1 MPARFDAYR
10 MTDGKTPL
18 SARYFNPVWQDLDLR
33 LVELEA
39 LRVGWLEAVSQV
51 SNLGLARI
59 NELVGAPMTTVN
71 EAIATLQQS
80 LAELPDVVLAGELDT
95 ALQAE
100 AQART
105 LLAQQITAL
114 QQAIEDVSGGDPFP
128 PMAGQAGKFLTTD
141 GETRTWGTPT
151 VPPVTGLQ
159 RGTAQPRQ
167 LLGISAAGAVV
178 GVAPLELLA
187 YADRAQLRTL
197 TSGSAIVRGLG
208 LFTWEA
214 GSTEPDD
221 DETCFAAAG
230 GAWVLT
236 AAGPD
241 AVRALWLAEISALQS
256 ALTRHLAEISA
267 LQSALTRHLAKFLR
281 AGFAMSA
288 TSLAANAEVTFT
300 VALDGAS
307 SGDSVVVTPVATLAS
322 AVSCVGVV
330 TAAGT
335 VTVSVRNASSSTAT
349 LTPGTWQVLV
359 IKP

>member
-80 LAELPDVVLAGELDT
+80 LAELPDVVLAGDLDT

-100 AQART
+100 AQARA

-256 ALTRHLAEISA
+256 ALTRHLA
-267 LQSALTRHLAKFLR
+267 KFLR

-335 VTVSVRNASSSTAT
+335 VTVSVRNASSYTAT

>member
-39 LRVGWLEAVSQV
+39 LRVGWMEAVSKV

-59 NELVGAPMTTVN
+59 NELVGAPMATVN

-100 AQART
+100 AQARA

-141 GETRTWGTPT
+141 GETRAWGTPT

-178 GVAPLELLA
+178 GLAPLELLS
-187 YADRAQLRTL
+187 YEDRAQLRTL
-197 TSGSAIVRGLG
+197 TEGNAIVRGLG

-214 GSTEPDD
+214 GSTELDD
-221 DETCFAAAG
+221 DETCFATAG

-241 AVRALWLAEISALQS
+241 AVRALWQAEVSAMQAEVS
-256 ALTRHLAEISA
+256 AMQQTRFLSA
-267 LQSALTRHLAKFLR
+267 DFS
-281 AGFAMSA
+281 MSA
-288 TSLAANAEVTFT
+288 TSVAANAEVTFD
-300 VALDGAS
+300 VALEGAS
-307 SGDSVVVTPVATLAS
+307 SGDSVVVTPIAALKS
-322 AVSCVGVV
+322 AVSSVGVV
-330 TAAGT
+330 KAAGI
-335 VTVSVRNASSSTAT
+335 VTVSVRNVSASTNT
-349 LTPGTWQVLV
+349 LTPGTWKVLV
-359 IKP
+359 IQHGRN

>member
-80 LAELPDVVLAGELDT
+80 LAELPNVVLAGELDT

-100 AQART
+100 AQARA

-114 QQAIEDVSGGDPFP
+114 QEAIEDVSGGDPFP

-141 GETRTWGTPT
+141 GETRAWGTPT

-178 GVAPLELLA
+178 GLAPLELLD

-241 AVRALWLAEISALQS
+241 AVRALWLAEVSALQS
-256 ALTRHLAEISA
+256 ALARHLG
-267 LQSALTRHLAKFLR
+267 KFLR

-288 TSLAANAEVTFT
+288 TSLAANAEVTFA
-300 VALDGAS
+300 VALEGAS

-335 VTVSVRNASSSTAT
+335 VTVRVRNASASTVT
-349 LTPGTWQVLV
+349 LAPGTWQVLV

>member
-100 AQART
+100 AQARA

-178 GVAPLELLA
+178 GLAPLELLA

-256 ALTRHLAEISA
+256 ALTRHLA
-267 LQSALTRHLAKFLR
+267 KFLR

-322 AVSCVGVV
+322 AVSCIGVV

-335 VTVSVRNASSSTAT
+335 VTVSVRNASASTAT

>member
-39 LRVGWLEAVSQV
+39 LRVGWMEAVSKV

-80 LAELPDVVLAGELDT
+80 LAELPDVVLAGDLDT

-100 AQART
+100 AQARA

-141 GETRTWGTPT
+141 GETRAWGTPT

-178 GVAPLELLA
+178 GLAPLELLS
-187 YADRAQLRTL
+187 YEDRAQLRTL
-197 TSGSAIVRGLG
+197 TEGNAIVRGLG

-214 GSTEPDD
+214 GSTELDD
-221 DETCFAAAG
+221 DETCFATAG

-241 AVRALWLAEISALQS
+241 AVRALWQAEVSAMQAEVS
-256 ALTRHLAEISA
+256 AMQQTRFLSA
-267 LQSALTRHLAKFLR
+267 DFS
-281 AGFAMSA
+281 MSA
-288 TSLAANAEVTFT
+288 TSVAGGAKVTFI
-300 VALDGAS
+300 VALVGATN
-307 SGDSVVVTPVATLAS
+307 GDSVYVTPDRELPA
-322 AVSCVGVV
+322 AVSTVGVV
-330 TAAGT
+330 TQPGT
-335 VTVSVRNASSSTAT
+335 VTVSVRNVSASANT
-349 LTPGTWQVLV
+349 LTPGTWKVLV
-359 IKP
+359 IQHGRN

>member
-39 LRVGWLEAVSQV
+39 LRVGWLEAVSKV

-100 AQART
+100 AQARA

-141 GETRTWGTPT
+141 GETRAWGTPT

-178 GVAPLELLA
+178 GLAPLELLS
-187 YADRAQLRTL
+187 YEDRAQLRTL

-214 GSTEPDD
+214 GSTELDD
-221 DETCFAAAG
+221 DETCFATAG

-241 AVRALWLAEISALQS
+241 AVRALWLAEVSAMQPKVS
-256 ALTRHLAEISA
+256 AMQQTR
-267 LQSALTRHLAKFLR
+267 FLS
-281 AGFAMSA
+281 AGFSMSA
-288 TSLAANAEVTFT
+288 TSLAANAKVTFT
-300 VALDGAS
+300 VALEGAS
-307 SGDSVVVTPVATLAS
+307 SGDSVVVTPVATLAR
-322 AVSCVGVV
+322 AVSCMGVV

-335 VTVSVRNASSSTAT
+335 VTVSVYNASASTAT
-349 LTPGTWQVLV
+349 LTPNTWKVLV
-359 IKP
+359 IQHGRN

>member
-1 MPARFDAYR
+1 MPARFNAYR

-39 LRVGWLEAVSQV
+39 LRVGWLEAVSKV

-59 NELVGAPMTTVN
+59 NELVGAPMATVN

-80 LAELPDVVLAGELDT
+80 LAELPDVVLAGDLDT

-100 AQART
+100 AQARA

-128 PMAGQAGKFLTTD
+128 PMAGQEGKFLTTD
-141 GETRTWGTPT
+141 GETRSWGTPT

-167 LLGISAAGAVV
+167 LLGVSADGAVV
-178 GVAPLELLA
+178 GLAPLELLG

-221 DETCFAAAG
+221 DETCFAATG

-241 AVRALWLAEISALQS
+241 AVRALWAAEISALQS
-256 ALTRHLAEISA
+256 G
-267 LQSALTRHLAKFLR
+267 KFLR

-288 TSLAANAEVTFT
+288 TSLAANAQVTFA

-322 AVSCVGVV
+322 AVSCMGVV

-335 VTVSVRNASSSTAT
+335 VTVSVRNASASTTT

-359 IKP
+359 IKS

>member
-59 NELVGAPMTTVN
+59 NELVGAPMATVN

-80 LAELPDVVLAGELDT
+80 LAELPDVVLAGDLDT

-100 AQART
+100 AQARA
-105 LLAQQITAL
+105 LLAQQIAAL
-114 QQAIEDVSGGDPFP
+114 QEAIEDVSGGDPFP

-141 GETRTWGTPT
+141 GETRAWGTPT

-159 RGTAQPRQ
+159 RGAAKPRQ
-167 LLGISAAGAVV
+167 LLGVSAAGAVV
-178 GVAPLELLA
+178 GMAPLELLS
-187 YADRAQLRTL
+187 YEDRAQLRTL
-197 TSGSAIVRGLG
+197 TEGNAIVRGLG

-214 GSTEPDD
+214 GSTELDD
-221 DETCFAAAG
+221 DETCFATAG

-241 AVRALWLAEISALQS
+241 AVRALWQAEVSAMQAEVS
-256 ALTRHLAEISA
+256 AMQQTRFLSA
-267 LQSALTRHLAKFLR
+267 DFS
-281 AGFAMSA
+281 MSA
-288 TSLAANAEVTFT
+288 TSVAGGAQVTFI
-300 VALDGAS
+300 VALVGATN
-307 SGDSVVVTPVATLAS
+307 GDSVYVTPDRALPA
-322 AVSCVGVV
+322 AVSTVGVV
-330 TAAGT
+330 TQPDT
-335 VTVSVRNASSSTAT
+335 VTVSVRNVSASTDT
-349 LTPGTWQVLV
+349 LTPGTWKVLV
-359 IKP
+359 IQHGRN

>member
-39 LRVGWLEAVSQV
+39 LRVGWMEAVSKV

-59 NELVGAPMTTVN
+59 NELVGAPMATVN

-80 LAELPDVVLAGELDT
+80 LAELPDVA
-95 ALQAE
+95 
-100 AQART
+100 

-141 GETRTWGTPT
+141 GETRAWGTPT

-178 GVAPLELLA
+178 GLAPLELLG

-256 ALTRHLAEISA
+256 ALTRHLG
-267 LQSALTRHLAKFLR
+267 KFLR

-288 TSLAANAEVTFT
+288 TSLAANAEVTFA

-307 SGDSVVVTPVATLAS
+307 TGDSVVVTPVATLAS
-322 AVSCVGVV
+322 DMSCVGVV

-335 VTVSVRNASSSTAT
+335 VTVSVRNASASTTT

>member
-80 LAELPDVVLAGELDT
+80 LAELPDVVLAGDLDT

-100 AQART
+100 AQARA

-178 GVAPLELLA
+178 GLAPLELLD

-256 ALTRHLAEISA
+256 ALTRHLG
-267 LQSALTRHLAKFLR
+267 KFLR

-300 VALDGAS
+300 VALEGAS
-307 SGDSVVVTPVATLAS
+307 SGDSVVVTPVAALAS
-322 AVSCVGVV
+322 AVSCIGVV

-335 VTVSVRNASSSTAT
+335 VTVSVRNASASTAT

>member
-80 LAELPDVVLAGELDT
+80 LAELPDVVLAGDLDT

-100 AQART
+100 AQARA

-141 GETRTWGTPT
+141 GETRSWGTPT

-256 ALTRHLAEISA
+256 ALTRHLA
-267 LQSALTRHLAKFLR
+267 KFLR

>member
-100 AQART
+100 AQARA

-256 ALTRHLAEISA
+256 ALTRHLA
-267 LQSALTRHLAKFLR
+267 KFLR

-288 TSLAANAEVTFT
+288 TSLAANAEVTFA
-300 VALDGAS
+300 VALEGAS
-307 SGDSVVVTPVATLAS
+307 SGDSVVVTPVATLDS

-330 TAAGT
+330 KAAGT
-335 VTVSVRNASSSTAT
+335 VTVSVRNASASNVT

>member
-80 LAELPDVVLAGELDT
+80 LAELPDVVLAGDLDT

-256 ALTRHLAEISA
+256 ALTRHLA
-267 LQSALTRHLAKFLR
+267 KFLR

-335 VTVSVRNASSSTAT
+335 VTVSVRNASASNVT

>member
-59 NELVGAPMTTVN
+59 NELVGAPMATVN

-80 LAELPDVVLAGELDT
+80 LAELPDVVLAGDLDT

-100 AQART
+100 AQARA

-114 QQAIEDVSGGDPFP
+114 QEAIEDVSGGDAFP
-128 PMAGQAGKFLTTD
+128 PMEGQEGKFLTTD
-141 GETRTWGTPT
+141 GETRTWGTPS
-151 VPPVTGLQ
+151 VPAITGLQ

-167 LLGISAAGAVV
+167 LLGISADGAVV
-178 GVAPLELLA
+178 GVAPLELLD
-187 YADRAQLRTL
+187 YADRAQLRAI

-221 DETCFAAAG
+221 DETCFAATG

-241 AVRALWLAEISALQS
+241 AVRALWMAEISALQA
-256 ALTRHLAEISA
+256 ALAK
-267 LQSALTRHLAKFLR
+267 QKAKFLSI
-281 AGFAMSA
+281 GFVMSA

-300 VALDGAS
+300 VALDGAD
-307 SGDSVVVTPVATLAS
+307 SGDSVVVTPVATIPS
-322 AVSCVGVV
+322 EVSCVGVV
-330 TAAGT
+330 TAAGA
-335 VTVSVRNASSSTAT
+335 VTVGVRNASTSTVT
-349 LTPGTWQVLV
+349 MTPGTWQVLV
-359 IKP
+359 IKH

>member
-100 AQART
+100 AQARA

-178 GVAPLELLA
+178 GLAPLELLA

-241 AVRALWLAEISALQS
+241 AVRALW
-256 ALTRHLAEISA
+256 LAEISA

>member
-178 GVAPLELLA
+178 GLAPLELLA

-256 ALTRHLAEISA
+256 ALTRHLA
-267 LQSALTRHLAKFLR
+267 KFLR

-335 VTVSVRNASSSTAT
+335 VTVSVRNASASTAT
-349 LTPGTWQVLV
+349 LTPGTWKVLV

>member
-141 GETRTWGTPT
+141 GETRSWGTPT

-178 GVAPLELLA
+178 GLAPLELLA

-256 ALTRHLAEISA
+256 ALTRHLA
-267 LQSALTRHLAKFLR
+267 KFLR

-307 SGDSVVVTPVATLAS
+307 SGDTVVVTPVATLAS
-322 AVSCVGVV
+322 EVSCVGVV

>member
-18 SARYFNPVWQDLDLR
+18 AARYFNPVWQDLDLR

-59 NELVGAPMTTVN
+59 NELVGAPMVTVN

-100 AQART
+100 AQARA
-105 LLAQQITAL
+105 LLAQQIAAL

-141 GETRTWGTPT
+141 GQTRAWGTPT

-178 GVAPLELLA
+178 GLAPLELLD

-256 ALTRHLAEISA
+256 ALTRHLG
-267 LQSALTRHLAKFLR
+267 KFLS
-281 AGFAMSA
+281 ADFAMSA
-288 TSLAANAEVTFT
+288 TSLAANAEVTFA
-300 VALDGAS
+300 VALEGAS

>member
-100 AQART
+100 AQARA

-178 GVAPLELLA
+178 GLAPLELLG

-214 GSTEPDD
+214 GSIEPDD
-221 DETCFAAAG
+221 DETCFAATG

-256 ALTRHLAEISA
+256 ALTRHLG
-267 LQSALTRHLAKFLR
+267 KFLR

-288 TSLAANAEVTFT
+288 TSLAANAQVTFT
-300 VALDGAS
+300 VALEGAS
-307 SGDSVVVTPVATLAS
+307 SGDSVVVTPVEALAS
-322 AVSCVGVV
+322 ALSCIGVV

-335 VTVSVRNASSSTAT
+335 VTVSVRNASASTAT

>member
-100 AQART
+100 AQARA

-114 QQAIEDVSGGDPFP
+114 QEAIEDVSGGDPFP

-141 GETRTWGTPT
+141 GETRSWGTPT

-167 LLGISAAGAVV
+167 LLGVSAAGAVV
-178 GVAPLELLA
+178 GLAPLELLG

-221 DETCFAAAG
+221 DETCFAATG

-256 ALTRHLAEISA
+256 ALTRHLG
-267 LQSALTRHLAKFLR
+267 KFLR

-300 VALDGAS
+300 VALEGART
-307 SGDSVVVTPVATLAS
+307 GDSVVVTPVAALAS
-322 AVSCVGVV
+322 EVSCVGVV

>member
-39 LRVGWLEAVSQV
+39 LRVGWMEAVSKV

-59 NELVGAPMTTVN
+59 NELMGAPMATVN
-71 EAIATLQQS
+71 ETIATLQQS

-100 AQART
+100 AQARA

-141 GETRTWGTPT
+141 GQARAWGTPT

-178 GVAPLELLA
+178 GMAPLELLD

-197 TSGSAIVRGLG
+197 TSGTAIVRGLG
-208 LFTWEA
+208 VFAWEA

-230 GAWVLT
+230 GAWLLT

-241 AVRALWLAEISALQS
+241 AVRALWLAEVSALQA
-256 ALTRHLAEISA
+256 ALAKHV
-267 LQSALTRHLAKFLR
+267 AKFLR

-288 TSLAANAEVTFT
+288 TSLAANAEVTFK
-300 VALDGAS
+300 VALEGAS

-322 AVSCVGVV
+322 AVSCIGVV

-335 VTVSVRNASSSTAT
+335 VTVSVRNASASTTT